1 MPEMFVFQRA
11 FRAKTKGS
19 CWLLKPRTCSS
30 KRLARVCYLKLQKN
44 SQKRPFRRFAG
55 AVRRRENLL
64 LFTIGAPLKF
74 SPQVQLPY
82 PRKVGRFKPFIAPT
96 YATSP
101 PSTLRFCQV
110 LSLKVGALRYE
121 YGTVGLLALSTQVS
135 GFPDL
140 TLWTKSLTGHSRP
153 DLGTSCNTRLR

>member
-1 MPEMFVFQRA
+1 MDVHAQGEAPYTYYALIRQFTQMTRNTRNILFSTCAPGQNERQLLA
-11 FRAKTKGS
+11 AKIGNMQLYIIGGS
-19 CWLLKPRTCSS
+19 
-30 KRLARVCYLKLQKN
+30 CYLKVQKKAQKN
-44 SQKRPFRRFAG
+44 GRFAG
-55 AVRRRENLL
+55 AQRWRENLL

-110 LSLKVGALRYE
+110 LSLKVGALRYSN
-121 YGTVGLLALSTQVS
+121 GQ
-135 GFPDL
+135 
-140 TLWTKSLTGHSRP
+140 
-153 DLGTSCNTRLR
+153 